1 MEVRC
6 GISEALLLWHVER
19 PMNIGAVMQ
28 EVEDAE
34 ERSLDC
40 HVIRLHRSAR
50 NGAYGRSQIVTYSV
64 VQFAKKQ

>member
-19 PMNIGAVMQ
+19 PMNVGAVMQ
-28 EVEDAE
+28 EVNDVE

-40 HVIRLHRSAR
+40 HAIRLHRS
-50 NGAYGRSQIVTYSV
+50 G
-64 VQFAKKQ
+64 